1 MMNGQKEKLGLN
13 TEIVPSP
20 VIEVPNYPY
29 DGFASIL
36 FHFDYQSI
44 GISRTA
50 VYAIWGNALRFVLNI
65 IMNIATKTICK
76 DLFVRILWGKNI
88 FKHTSSLLSLYTRHG
103 SACISSIGDT
113 RRKSNLLNDLFLAEE
128 KEVEA

>member
-1 MMNGQKEKLGLN
+1 LNGQKEKLGLN
-13 TEIVPSP
+13 YGNSSIP
-20 VIEVPNYPY
+20 VIRKFPISPY

-36 FHFDYQSI
+36 FHFDYKSI

-50 VYAIWGNALRFVLNI
+50 VYAIWGMLLGFVLNI

>member
-1 MMNGQKEKLGLN
+1 
-13 TEIVPSP
+13 
-20 VIEVPNYPY
+20 
-29 DGFASIL
+29 
-36 FHFDYQSI
+36 
-44 GISRTA
+44 
-50 VYAIWGNALRFVLNI
+50 
-65 IMNIATKTICK
+65 MNIATKTICK